1 MEQLISFLTKLAT
14 DVAELKQW
22 KSEQDERI
30 KAEVESAE
38 ASKRGFNEFIEARIA
53 AETKQAADA
62 AELAKMMV

>member
-38 ASKRGFNEFIEARIA
+38 ASKREFNEFIEARIA